1 MENQQQNIP
10 TQEKVTKKK
19 RPPKIVD
26 LSAVE
31 RFDVQQNVG
40 LTSEQ
45 VATRVENGL
54 TNVDTSKAGKSI
66 FGIIVSNVCTFF
78 NLLYLVIA
86 IVLLVYGQYKNMS
99 FMVIVV
105 ANTAIAIVQEIRSK
119 KTLDKLKLV
128 NTPTVLVTR
137 NGQQEE
143 ISIDQIVLDDVIEVA
158 LGNQISCDCIVL
170 DGSIEV
176 NESILTGE
184 SDSIVKNVGDTLFAG
199 SIVVAGSC
207 TARVDK
213 VGKFNYVASL
223 TSRAKKYEKPRSQ
236 MLKTLKS
243 ILIFVAVIVVPMAIG
258 LWVVNYQF
266 NSDPTHWPVGQSW
279 DESRIFI
286 ETLNKTAGAII
297 SMIPAGPFLLTTVS
311 LAVSVIRLSQ
321 KKTIVQELY
330 CIEMLA
336 RVDCLCL
343 DKTGTITDGTMK
355 VVESIDLRAKDG
367 KHTIKEIMA
376 SFNAAQ
382 RDENMTG
389 KALAKFYGKPKNP
402 PLQKVFVLP
411 FSSARKYSAVSFSG
425 QGTFFL
431 GAPEF
436 VLTSK
441 NEQLEETI
449 AKHTAKGLRVLVL
462 AHSATTATTQD
473 KLPAVRRAI
482 ALIVIEDRIRKDA
495 ADTIKWFK
503 NNGVQVKVISGDNAA
518 TVSKIAARVGVENA
532 DQYVS
537 LENMTEEQI
546 KQAATKYTVFG
557 RVTPDQKAM
566 LVKALKAAGKTV
578 AMTGDGVNDILA
590 MKESDCA
597 IGLASG
603 SDAARNVAHLIMQDD
618 SFASLPHVVNEG
630 RRVVNN
636 IQSSTS
642 LYFMKTL
649 YVIVINFL
657 IAFMHFAL
665 KVTVPTPYSTIQ
677 IFVLETIIVGLTAT
691 ILALQPNTQII
702 KGKFLNNIL
711 RRCLPASLTFLV
723 TTASLYLAKY
733 FVITDMTGEQLSTLV
748 AVTYTIGG
756 YYALFYACKPFKGWK
771 IALYAGIGVIS
782 ALMLLL
788 MPNMWD
794 YVALSREQFL
804 LLIIEIFASWSI
816 LKGFMYL
823 FSLRKKT
830 LIK

>member
-1 MENQQQNIP
+1 MTNQQTN
-10 TQEKVTKKK
+10 TTTEKVPKKK

-31 RFDVQQNVG
+31 RFDVQQNSG
-40 LTSEQ
+40 LTDEQ
-45 VATRVENGL
+45 VASRIENGL
-54 TNVDTSKAGKSI
+54 TNQDTSKHGKSI
-66 FGIIVSNVCTFF
+66 FGIVISNICTFF
-78 NLLYLVIA
+78 NLIYVVIA
-86 IVLLVYGQYKNMS
+86 IVLMVYKQYANMS

-105 ANTAIAIVQEIRSK
+105 ANTAIAIFQEIRSK

-128 NTPTVLVTR
+128 NTPTVTVTR
-137 NGQQEE
+137 NGVQQDVA
-143 ISIDQIVLDDVIEVA
+143 IDDVVLDDVIAVA
-158 LGNQISCDCIVL
+158 TGNQISCDCIVL

-184 SDSIVKNVGDTLFAG
+184 SESVVKNVGDTLFAG
-199 SIVVAGSC
+199 SIVVAGAC
-207 TARVDK
+207 IARVDK

-223 TSRAKKYEKPRSQ
+223 TSRAKKYEKPRSE
-236 MLKTLKS
+236 MLKTLKA
-243 ILIFVAVIVVPMAIG
+243 ILVFIAVIVVPMAIA
-258 LWVVNYQF
+258 LWVVNYKF
-266 NSDPTHWPVGQSW
+266 YSDPAHWEVGATIT
-279 DESRIFI
+279 EYAIFI
-286 ETLNKTAGAII
+286 KTLNKTAGAII

-355 VVESIDLRAKDG
+355 VVESIDLRPKEG

-389 KALAKFYGKPKNP
+389 KALSKFYGKPKTP
-402 PLQKVFVLP
+402 PLEKVFVLP
-411 FSSARKYSAVSFSG
+411 FSSARKYSAVSFTG
-425 QGTFFL
+425 QGTYFL

-436 VLTSK
+436 VLTNT
-441 NEQLEETI
+441 NEHLAETI
-449 AKHTAKGLRVLVL
+449 AKYTAKGLRVLVL
-462 AHSATTATTQD
+462 AHSATTATSQE
-473 KLPAVRRAI
+473 KLPAVRRAV
-482 ALIVIEDRIRKDA
+482 ALIVIEDKIRKDA

-503 NNGVQVKVISGDNAA
+503 SNGVQVKVISGDNAA
-518 TVSKIAARVGVENA
+518 TVSKIALRVGVENA
-532 DQYVS
+532 DKYIS
-537 LENMTEEQI
+537 LEGMTEEEI
-546 KQAATKYTVFG
+546 KNAATKYTVFG

-566 LVKALKAAGKTV
+566 LVKALKASGKTV

-636 IQSSTS
+636 IQSSTT
-642 LYFMKTL
+642 LYFMKTVF
-649 YVIVINFL
+649 VIIVNFV

-665 KVTVPTPYSTIQ
+665 NVTLTTPYETIQ
-677 IFVLETIIVGLTAT
+677 IFVLETVIVGLTAT

-702 KGKFLNNIL
+702 KGKFFNNVI
-711 RRCLPASLTFLV
+711 RRCMPAALTFLI
-723 TTASLYLAKY
+723 TTASLYLLKY
-733 FVITDMTGEQLSTLV
+733 FAIEMTGDQLNTLI
-748 AVTYTIGG
+748 ALTYTVGG
-756 YYALFYACKPFKGWK
+756 YYALFYACKPFNGWK
-771 IALYAGIGVIS
+771 RALYVGIGVIS
-782 ALMLLL
+782 
-788 MPNMWD
+788 
-794 YVALSREQFL
+794 L
-804 LLIIEIFASWSI
+804 LLIVLMPSAWKYVSLNTEQILLLLVELFASWSI

-823 FSLRKKT
+823 FSLKNKNT
-830 LIK
+830 TN